1 MSIDLHIESL
11 ILPHGTRVSREALEA
26 AIADAL
32 ERRVRE
38 HGLPPAL
45 GQSDSLSVAPWR
57 SSPGGS
63 AFGGQDS
70 TAALA
75 NQLASAIYASVGDSL
90 GGRDVGSSASD
101 LGNRS
106 GG

>member
-11 ILPHGTRVSREALEA
+11 ILPYGTRVSREALEA

-32 ERRVRE
+32 GRLVRE
-38 HGLPPAL
+38 HGLPPAW
-45 GQSDSLSVAPWR
+45 GQSESPSAGPWR

-63 AFGGQDS
+63 AVGAQDS
-70 TAALA
+70 TAALVD
-75 NQLASAIYASVGDSL
+75 QLASAIYGSVGGHL
-90 GGRDVGSSASD
+90 GGQDIGSSASD
-101 LGNRS
+101 PGDRS